1 MYIYNPVA
9 DFISELVAS
18 RQKYRCQ
25 VDGSDEFQGEKL
37 PIGTKEEVLSWI
49 KDRFKLVDE
58 FGFVDGVEFSEAE
71 AQPIS
76 QLIYFCCN
84 PLALQSKSLPP
95 KPSVLRYRVD
105 VGGAEKIFILNP
117 IPERFLEYYP
127 PKQLIMGT

>member
-25 VDGSDEFQGEKL
+25 VDGRDEFQGEKL

-58 FGFVDGVEFSEAE
+58 ILIIQSQTMRQHIINFCYNPFALDVDTWLPVPSVVRYLVDIDGVEKLF
-71 AQPIS
+71 
-76 QLIYFCCN
+76 
-84 PLALQSKSLPP
+84 
-95 KPSVLRYRVD
+95 VL
-105 VGGAEKIFILNP
+105 KP
-117 IPERFLEYYP
+117 IPDGVLEYCQ
-127 PKQLIMGT
+127 PKQLIMGA